1 MERGDGVGSG
11 VRMGGGVVEDGD
23 GRLRMVWWAEAGG
36 GDGEVDVRIW
46 IEGMLVHQQQARS
59 GTPPLAATTALS
71 QLSQSMQ
78 SMQQERGVQGSQH
91 GGGGQQSG
99 GFPGQVG
106 GSGSQVVSGGGSQQS
121 MVLGGG
127 VGHGSSMQGKAGG
140 VASQQGVSGVKADAQ
155 YSGHS
160 LQNQQGQQQLMRPK
174 LEVETEMELD
184 QKQAMQQLRSGNNVG
199 GTAEMQ
205 LQEALQRQQSKQIQA
220 HLSVLQQ
227 QRVLQGLS
235 EQHVRDMT
243 SIQLQQLQQQQVQ
256 MQQQQANLLQ
266 SSGAR
271 KHEDVEAG
279 VCGRRVMQYLYH
291 QRHRP
296 PDNNIAFWRN
306 FVGEYFAANA
316 RKRWCVSQYGSGG
329 RQPTGIFPQDV
340 WHCEICGT
348 NPGRGFETTVE
359 VLPRLMKMK
368 FDSGI
373 QEELL
378 FVDVPHEYRQASGH
392 MVLKYGKAIQES
404 VFEQLRVVR
413 EGQLRIVFS
422 AEWKILSWE
431 FCGRSHEEL
440 LPRRLI
446 VPQVN
451 QLVQISQK
459 YQSSQNGGAG
469 ASGQE
474 MQTNCHLFVT
484 SARQLAKN
492 LELPTVNDLGYTKRY
507 VRCLQISEVVNSMKD
522 LIDHSR
528 DNGYG
533 PMASLH
539 KFPRRSDG
547 SSRSMLR
554 IAQVR
559 ALQEQ
564 QQEQEQEQRGQ
575 HEEQEEQQEQE
586 EEQQQEELE
595 LQSLLAETNT
605 RGLSGLQEHFE
616 EENEVDGQGAEG
628 LEEAISGG
636 AEADPLS
643 SFFESNSLAAL
654 QTSLQD
660 SLESGGS
667 VASHQSNGQNGVGG
681 SLQTQ
686 QHVRQ
691 QQLSLCRGGG
701 VGGSVQA
708 SGSNLMSSYG
718 NGFPS
723 VSGGGVSAYS
733 RGDSCVQQ
741 NMDGG
746 SVVQQQQQAQ
756 GKHHGSSSGVHQL
769 LQEMMMN

>member
-1 MERGDGVGSG
+1 MAGAHAHTVSAPSLVRSGNVLLGNHGGSG
-11 VRMGGGVVEDGD
+11 LSQPILSSLAARRSQFGGVNM
-23 GRLRMVWWAEAGG
+23 LAGYPSNGLLNGVSNAGLTGIAQSLG
-36 GDGEVDVRIW
+36 GSVGVSSLVTGSNSELLDLQRGSLGAS
-46 IEGMLVHQQQARS
+46 EGMAVSGLGGMGLPASPASITSTIGNSMANQQGSSGLARMEQQELLVHQQQARS

-256 MQQQQANLLQ
+256 MQQQQANLC
-266 SSGAR
+266 S
-271 KHEDVEAG
+271 
-279 VCGRRVMQYLYH
+279 H
-291 QRHRP
+291 Q
-296 PDNNIAFWRN
+296 DNNIAFWRN

-474 MQTNCHLFVT
+474 MQTSCHLFVT

-533 PMASLH
+533 PM
-539 KFPRRSDG
+539 G
-547 SSRSMLR
+547 
-554 IAQVR
+554 
-559 ALQEQ
+559 
-564 QQEQEQEQRGQ
+564 
-575 HEEQEEQQEQE
+575 
-586 EEQQQEELE
+586 
-595 LQSLLAETNT
+595 
-605 RGLSGLQEHFE
+605 
-616 EENEVDGQGAEG
+616 
-628 LEEAISGG
+628 
-636 AEADPLS
+636 
-643 SFFESNSLAAL
+643 
-654 QTSLQD
+654 
-660 SLESGGS
+660 
-667 VASHQSNGQNGVGG
+667 
-681 SLQTQ
+681 
-686 QHVRQ
+686 
-691 QQLSLCRGGG
+691 
-701 VGGSVQA
+701 
-708 SGSNLMSSYG
+708 
-718 NGFPS
+718 
-723 VSGGGVSAYS
+723 
-733 RGDSCVQQ
+733 
-741 NMDGG
+741 
-746 SVVQQQQQAQ
+746 
-756 GKHHGSSSGVHQL
+756 
-769 LQEMMMN
+769 